1 VGGRGEGQETDRFTD
16 RSECRGRGRATS
28 VTARRALCVF
38 PRYARSFG
46 TFDHAFP
53 LLGVRAF
60 MPPQGLL
67 TIAAFLPADWDV
79 RLIDENVRRVEDKD
93 LDWAE
98 VVLLTGMH
106 VQQPEITRLA
116 GRARARGR
124 LTVLGGPSVSASP
137 GLYPQVD
144 VLHLGELGDATEQ
157 LVARLGRDVHPR
169 AEQEVFATTDRLP
182 LDRFP
187 VPAYEFLDL
196 RDYLLGSV
204 QFSSGCPFQC
214 EFCDIPALY
223 GRNPRLKT
231 PGQVTAELDAMLA
244 RGNPGTVYFVDDNFI
259 GNPHAAAA
267 LLTKLVEWQQARE
280 FPVAFACEATMN
292 LAQRKDVLALMRQ
305 ARFTTAFLGLETPD
319 PRGLELMRKRQ
330 NLRSPLLDAVR
341 TINSFGIEVVAGIIL
356 GLDTDDADSG
366 RRVLEFV
373 EASQIPVLTIN
384 LLHALPRTPL

>member
-1 VGGRGEGQETDRFTD
+1 M
-16 RSECRGRGRATS
+16 
-28 VTARRALCVF
+28 TARRALCVF